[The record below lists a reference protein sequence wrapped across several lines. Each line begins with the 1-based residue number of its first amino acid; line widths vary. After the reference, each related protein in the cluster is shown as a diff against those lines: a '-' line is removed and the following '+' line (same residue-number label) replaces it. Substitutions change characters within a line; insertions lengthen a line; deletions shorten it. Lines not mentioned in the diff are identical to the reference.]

1 MNQEKAWQNFI
12 DLPPE
17 AQRQVVDLIV
27 FLRTRYA
34 PPRRRRTAK
43 LTRLANEPFIGIW
56 RSREDFQDS
65 STWVRRVRQNEWVKR
80 RA

>member
-1 MNQEKAWQNFI
+1 MNQEKVWQNFVN
-12 DLPPE
+12 LPPE
-17 AQRQVVDLIV
+17 AQRQVVDFIV

-43 LTRLANEPFIGIW
+43 STKLANEPFIGIW

-65 STWVRRVRQNEWVKR
+65 SAWVRRVRQSEWVKR
-80 RA
+80 RV

>member
-1 MNQEKAWQNFI
+1 MNQEKVWQNFI
-12 DLPPE
+12 NLPPE
-17 AQRQVVDLIV
+17 AQRQVVDFIV

-34 PPRRRRTAK
+34 PSRRRRTAK
-43 LTRLANEPFIGIW
+43 PTKLANEPFIGMW

-65 STWVRRVRQNEWVKR
+65 SAWVRRVRQSEWVKR